1 MLSEGAGML
10 TYIADNPDAPGVICL
25 TIELIL
31 STAILIFW
39 VYRILLKIIERKRRN
54 RRVLMLFLKGIW
66 GERRF
71 CGEYTEMK
79 IPRLGI
85 DIGTCRAYPAWIC
98 HQLLETAG
106 LMRIYYQNFEKCQKR
121 ISTI

>member
-1 MLSEGAGML
+1 
-10 TYIADNPDAPGVICL
+10 
-25 TIELIL
+25 
-31 STAILIFW
+31 
-39 VYRILLKIIERKRRN
+39 
-54 RRVLMLFLKGIW
+54 MLFLKGIR

-85 DIGTCRAYPAWIC
+85 PIGTCRAYPAWIC

-106 LMRIYYQNFEKCQKR
+106 ADEDILLEFSKAPERLPTIFNTLFLLFQIQKLPSHHVLLQACVE
-121 ISTI
+121 IQQKYTHFILAMVLNEYE